1 MQYCFV
7 GDKPLSKTIY
17 SDLTEV
23 CLQLPQKKNCHV
35 ISWNTSHLKKKRAIN
50 GSAMKNFLKLNI
62 FCVFFESGTVFEKH
76 LGAVRAVCRVTGVL

>member
-1 MQYCFV
+1 MEY
-7 GDKPLSKTIY
+7 I
-17 SDLTEV
+17 
-23 CLQLPQKKNCHV
+23 
-35 ISWNTSHLKKKRAIN
+35 TSEKKKGAIN